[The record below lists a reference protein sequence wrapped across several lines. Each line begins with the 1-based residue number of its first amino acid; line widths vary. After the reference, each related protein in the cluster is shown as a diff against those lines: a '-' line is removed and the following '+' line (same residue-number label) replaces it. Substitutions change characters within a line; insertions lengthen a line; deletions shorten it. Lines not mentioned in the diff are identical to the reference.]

1 MKRRTLIA
9 MTALGVPAAAAG
21 LLAGGRRARAQPAP
35 APPAS
40 TPAPA
45 AAPAFLPAI
54 IYAVGQKFDR
64 SFNEAAFGGA
74 ERFRLAT
81 GIAYLEVEPHALAE
95 FQSGVPALVRR
106 GATDIVAV
114 GYYYA
119 TPLAALAAQFPDI
132 RFTLIDATV
141 DAPNVQSVVWREH
154 EGAFLAGMLAALA
167 SRTGTV
173 GFVAALDI
181 PLIRRYTA
189 GYDAGARFAR
199 DDVRVLINFVGTT
212 PEAFNDPTRAAEV
225 AGAQFDRGV
234 DVVFAGAG
242 VSNLGVFQRA
252 VERGRLAIGV
262 DSNQNG
268 LYPGTILTS
277 LVKHVD
283 VAVETSFALGRAGQW
298 RPGRRSLGLAEDGQS
313 LAFDEHNANL
323 ITPAVRARIDEVR
336 ADIIAGR
343 LSVPDGT
350 RP

>member
-1 MKRRTLIA
+1 MNRRALMA
-9 MTALGVPAAAAG
+9 MTAS
-21 LLAGGRRARAQPAP
+21 LLASGRIARAQAP
-35 APPAS
+35 AQTQTQPQ
-40 TPAPA
+40 T
-45 AAPAFLPAI
+45 AAPRFLPAV

-74 ERFRLAT
+74 ERFRLAS
-81 GIAYLEVEPHALAE
+81 GVAYLEFEPRAPAE
-95 FQSGVPALVRR
+95 FEAAVPALARR

-114 GYYYA
+114 GFYYA
-119 TPLAALAAQFPDI
+119 IPLATLAPQHPSV
-132 RFTLIDATV
+132 RFTLIDASV
-141 DAPNVQSVVWREH
+141 DAPNVQSVVWREQ

-167 SRTGTV
+167 SRSGTV

-189 GYDAGARFAR
+189 GYDAGAHYAR
-199 DDVRVLINFVGTT
+199 PDVRVLTNFVGTT
-212 PEAFNDPTRAAEV
+212 PDAFNDPTRAAEV
-225 AGAQFDRGV
+225 AGVQFDRGA

-268 LYPGTILTS
+268 LHPGTILTS
-277 LVKHVD
+277 LIKHVD
-283 VAVETSFALGRAGQW
+283 VAVESSFALGRAGQW
-298 RPGRRSLGLAEDGQS
+298 RPGRRSLGLAENGQS

-323 ITPAVRARIDEVR
+323 VTPAVRARIDEAR
-336 ADIIAGR
+336 EDIIAGR
-343 LSVPDGT
+343 LSIPDGT